1 MKDFF
6 RIITCVIVF
15 LCAALTADAS
25 CPRCHGSGRIKTF
38 ASASTY
44 GVSSKQQQCPVCRQM
59 VPFGETHYDD
69 CPQCGGSGNSRKGS
83 TSRSSANDKYQE
95 QASELMA
102 YLDPAEMVALENLLK
117 TLYMGQMIMKE
128 CKACN
133 GSGYCHVCGGYVNT
147 NPDAIVCAA
156 CSGTGKCIAC
166 YGAGN
171 LGTEYVDWTG
181 SEREQ
186 LISRIKYYFDEALR
200 RQREQQEMGSLAGDD
215 YGNSAYD
222 TIGYDND
229 GAYTQDTL
237 PSNVDDDSNYYDGR
251 SPEGRSQF
259 TILKVLLGG
268 FVIVLLSAIVGLL
281 VFLLLKK
288 KR

>member
-6 RIITCVIVF
+6 RIITCVIIY
-15 LCAALTADAS
+15 LCVALTADAS

-44 GVSSKQQQCPVCRQM
+44 GVSRKQQQCPVCRQM
-59 VPFGETHYDD
+59 VPFGETHYDT
-69 CPQCGGSGNSRKGS
+69 CPQCGGSGNSSKGS
-83 TSRSSANDKYQE
+83 ASSSSANDKYQE

-117 TLYMGQMIMKE
+117 TLYMGQMVMKKCE
-128 CKACN
+128 ACN
-133 GSGYCHVCGGYVNT
+133 GSGLCHVCGGFVNT
-147 NPDAIVCAA
+147 NPDAIVCAT

-171 LGTEYVDWTG
+171 LGTQYVDWTG

-200 RQREQQEMGSLAGDD
+200 RQNEQQEGSFDSDHNSETTD
-215 YGNSAYD
+215 YNATEQNYR
-222 TIGYDND
+222 
-229 GAYTQDTL
+229 DTL
-237 PSNVDDDSNYYDGR
+237 PSIDDEESNHVEGDS
-251 SPEGRSQF
+251 SEGHSRF
-259 TILKVLLGG
+259 PILMILLGS
-268 FVIVLLSAIVGLL
+268 FAIVGLL
-281 VFLLLKK
+281 AYLRHKK
-288 KR
+288 GSHRR